1 VAAAAATVDVGDDTV
16 VERRPGSVCVVRPGR
31 DDLQVL
37 LGDRRLTMPSWV
49 EPAMRR
55 VSGTVVLR
63 VGDLAGELPSASS
76 RAVLIRRLVREGLLA
91 VRDAGSSSPP
101 ASDAAGG

>member
-1 VAAAAATVDVGDDTV
+1 
-16 VERRPGSVCVVRPGR
+16 GSVCVVRPGR

-55 VSGTVVLR
+55 IGASEMLR
-63 VGDLAGELPSASS
+63 VGDLAAELPSASS
-76 RAVLIRRLVREGLLA
+76 RAVLVRRLCREGLLA
-91 VRDAGSSSPP
+91 VRERAPQVG
-101 ASDAAGG
+101 